1 MRCAPPVGRGFS
13 PLDEELALRPGR
25 YSPYLQQCIA
35 RLGTWLPFEQ
45 VSEALAWFTRVPVGR
60 ETARRLTERAGAA
73 LVAQETARVEQ
84 LEQQWPTPEA
94 PPALHQLSVDGA
106 MVPLLHGEWAEVKT
120 LAIGRVV
127 QRSGEPH
134 ATELSYFSRLADADT
149 FRRLAWAETH
159 RRGITLAPRVCAV
172 VDGAEWCQTFLT
184 RHCPDAVR
192 ILDFPHAAGYVST
205 AAQAMFGAG
214 TPEAS
219 EWLGLQLHLLK
230 HADPAEVLAALRA
243 LPVAESLTPAAAAEQ
258 RDCAVAYL
266 EARLPQIQYAQF
278 RAAGYPIGSGAVESA
293 NKLVVEAR
301 LKGSG
306 MHWAR
311 ANVNPMVAL
320 RALACSD
327 RWVEGWTQ
335 IWAQWGADTAAGR
348 QARRA
353 ARPPVAPPSAPPPA
367 KAERD
372 SGRRTVARPRL
383 SRGTGSRPAADH
395 PWRKRLL
402 RPRPSELTAAKT

>member
-1 MRCAPPVGRGFS
+1 MRSVPPAGRGFF

-25 YSPYLQQCIA
+25 YSPYLQQCVV

-45 VSEALAWFTRVPVGR
+45 VPEALAWFTRVRPGR

-84 LEQQWPTPEA
+84 LEQHWPAPVP
-94 PPALHQLSVDGA
+94 PPALHQVSVDGA
-106 MVPLLHGEWAEVKT
+106 MVPLLHGVWAEVKT

-159 RRGITLAPRVCAV
+159 RRGVTLAPRVCAV

-192 ILDFPHAAGYVST
+192 ILDFPHAAGYVS
-205 AAQAMFGAG
+205 AVAQARFGPG
-214 TPEAS
+214 TEAAS
-219 EWLGLQLHLLK
+219 DWLEPQLHTLK
-230 HADPAEVLAALRA
+230 QADPQQVLAALRA
-243 LPVAESLTPAAAAEQ
+243 LPVAESLTPAAAAEK
-258 RDCAVAYL
+258 RDSAVAYL
-266 EARLPQIQYAQF
+266 EARLPQIQYAQL

-311 ANVNPMVAL
+311 SNVNPMVAL

-327 RWVEGWTQ
+327 RWAEGWAQ
-335 IWAQWGADTAAGR
+335 IWAQWGADQAAER
-348 QARRA
+348 RARRG
-353 ARPPVAPPSAPPPA
+353 ARPLAPPASTAPPAPPA
-367 KAERD
+367 RALA
-372 SGRRTVARPRL
+372 RRTVARLRL
-383 SRGTGSRPAADH
+383 DHGTGSRPAADH

-402 RPRPSELTAAKT
+402 RPRSTKLTAAKT

>member
-1 MRCAPPVGRGFS
+1 MWLLPPLFS

-25 YSPYLQQCIA
+25 YSPYLQQCVV

-45 VSEALAWFTRVPVGR
+45 VPEALAWFTQVRVGR

-84 LEQQWPTPEA
+84 LEQHWPA
-94 PPALHQLSVDGA
+94 PVPPPTLHQVSVDGA
-106 MVPLLHGEWAEVKT
+106 MVPLVHGEWAEVKT

-134 ATELSYFSRLADADT
+134 ATELSYFARLADADT

-192 ILDFPHAAGYVST
+192 ILDFPHAAGYLST

-219 EWLGLQLHLLK
+219 EWLGPQLHRLK
-230 HADPAEVLAALRA
+230 HADPAGVLAALRA
-243 LPVAESLTPAAAAEQ
+243 LPVAEALTPEAAAEK
-258 RDCAVAYL
+258 RDSAVAYL

-311 ANVNPMVAL
+311 ANVNPMVVL
-320 RALACSD
+320 RATACSD
-327 RWVEGWTQ
+327 R
-335 IWAQWGADTAAGR
+335 
-348 QARRA
+348 RA
-353 ARPPVAPPSAPPPA
+353 
-367 KAERD
+367 
-372 SGRRTVARPRL
+372 
-383 SRGTGSRPAADH
+383 
-395 PWRKRLL
+395 
-402 RPRPSELTAAKT
+402 